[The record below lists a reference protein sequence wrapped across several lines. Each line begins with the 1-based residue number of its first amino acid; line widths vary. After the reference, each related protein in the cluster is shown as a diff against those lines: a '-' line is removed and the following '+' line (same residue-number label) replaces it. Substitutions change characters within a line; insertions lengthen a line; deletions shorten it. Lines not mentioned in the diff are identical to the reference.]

1 MVFGELDFLAMLHE
15 RLAGAHDPPGVLVGV
30 GDDAA
35 VLACGGRELVATTD
49 LLIDGID
56 FRLTEC
62 GYRLA
67 GRKAMA
73 KNLSD
78 IAAMGVAPWTA
89 FVSVG
94 LPGGFSAEDAAQ
106 LLDGLV
112 DTACAFGCA
121 IAGGDTKRSPGPL
134 IVNVALLGRSTGRP
148 PVLRSGARPGDL
160 LCVTGRLG
168 GSLFGRHLTFEPR
181 VAAGL
186 RLNEACGVRA
196 MIDLSDGLS
205 SDLGRLCAASGVG
218 AEIEA
223 ERVPVSA
230 DAERAAQDGGS
241 ALAHA
246 LNDGED
252 YELLCALPPENG
264 AALAADPLLGP
275 LVTCIGRCLMP
286 DSGVLLRAGG
296 ATRPL
301 EPRGFEHRFDA
312 RPGGGP

>member
-1 MVFGELDFLAMLHE
+1 MPFGELDFLAMLHE
-15 RLAGAHDPPGVLVGV
+15 RLCVAESVPGLLVGV

-35 VLACGGRELVATTD
+35 VLSSEGRELVATTD

-56 FRLTEC
+56 FRLAEC

-78 IAAMGVAPWTA
+78 IAAMGVLPWTA

-94 LPGGFSAEDAAQ
+94 LPGGCTRADAAL
-106 LLDGLV
+106 LLDGLIEPAS
-112 DTACAFGCA
+112 ACGCA

-134 IVNVALLGRSTGRP
+134 IVNVALLGRAGGKP

-160 LCVTGRLG
+160 LYVTGRLG
-168 GSLFGRHLTFEPR
+168 GSLLGRHLCFEPR

-186 RLNEACGVRA
+186 RLNERFGARA

-205 SDLGRLCAASGVG
+205 SDLARLCAASGVG

-223 ERVPVSA
+223 ERVPLSP
-230 DAERAAQDGGS
+230 DAERAAADGRS

-252 YELLCALPPENG
+252 YELLCALPPENA
-264 AALAADPLLGP
+264 AALQADPLLGP
-275 LVTCIGRCLMP
+275 LVTCLGRCLP
-286 DSGVLLRAGG
+286 PEQGVLLRRGG
-296 ATRPL
+296 ATAPL
-301 EPRGFEHRFDA
+301 EPRGFLHRFDA